1 MPITFTAKHFLF
13 LFTTA
18 FLWVLAVMLIRKDE
32 KSKHLKSMKYMLT
45 YMLMSIL
52 TLAFAF
58 LIKSLL

>member
-1 MPITFTAKHFLF
+1 MPITFTAKRFLF

-18 FLWVLAVMLIRKDE
+18 FLWVLAVVLIRKDE
-32 KSKHLKSMKYMLT
+32 KSKHLKSTKYMLT

-58 LIKSLL
+58 LIESLL